1 MPVSLIPY
9 LYNICRLYRVQEL
22 DVIKILL
29 ALAFF
34 IHASRSDWKTRRVN
48 DVVWIALGSI
58 AFIVLI
64 IELMIRDA
72 TLLESTLLLPLAFIF
87 YDIFWDREHGWR
99 TRTGALA
106 LFLYTLSFVWVIL
119 VVASS
124 PISSYGLYVPPNM
137 VALVM
142 IFVLIIMFELFYILD
157 VIKGGADAKAIICL
171 AILFP
176 WYPEIAD
183 SLPLISPSIE
193 SMRTYFPFALS
204 ALFVAALMSLFI
216 PLYFL
221 FKNISAG
228 NKISLRSF
236 VGFTIP
242 IAEVDKR
249 FVWLMEWVEGGKL
262 EFSARKFRSSETLS
276 ADLAA
281 LQALGL
287 KEVWVTFKIPFIIPM
302 TVAVLFVLI
311 IGNPL
316 FALY

>member
-1 MPVSLIPY
+1 M
-9 LYNICRLYRVQEL
+9 QGL
-22 DVIKILL
+22 DVIKVLL
-29 ALAFF
+29 ALGFF
-34 IHASRSDWKTRRVN
+34 IYASRSDWKTRRV
-48 DVVWIALGSI
+48 DDIVWVVLGSI
-58 AFIVLI
+58 AFVILV
-64 IELMIRDA
+64 IELTFRPA
-72 TLLESTLLLPLAFIF
+72 TLLTGTLLLPLAFVF
-87 YDIFWDREHGWR
+87 YDIFWDRQHGWR

-106 LFLYTLSFVWVIL
+106 MFLYVLSFVWVIIVLL
-119 VVASS
+119 VETAN
-124 PISSYGLYVPPNM
+124 SSYGFVIPPTTA
-137 VALVM
+137 ALVTVFALV
-142 IFVLIIMFELFYILD
+142 ILFELFYMFD

-176 WYPEIAD
+176 WYPEITG
-183 SLPLISPSIE
+183 SLPIITPGSEAML
-193 SMRTYFPFALS
+193 TLFPFALS
-204 ALFVAALMSLFI
+204 VLFVAALISLLI

-228 NKISLRSF
+228 NRISLRSF

-242 IAEVDKR
+242 ITEVERR
-249 FVWLMEWVEGGKL
+249 FVWLMEWVEGGKIK
-262 EFSARKFRSSETLS
+262 FSARRFRSSDTLS

-302 TVAVLFVLI
+302 TIAILFVLI